1 MHSKR
6 FVLELKNEDLLS
18 KRLLSSLGIETQ
30 LNKIRSLGGI
40 LRIKLNEILNN
51 VLLAGDKFMPQM
63 HLKQLGFNYNA
74 CGPFTKNKERIKKFR
89 ETGYTD
95 FTYRND
101 QLVFNVICFQLIQN
115 MTDIKKD

>member
-1 MHSKR
+1 M
-6 FVLELKNEDLLS
+6 
-18 KRLLSSLGIETQ
+18 
-30 LNKIRSLGGI
+30 
-40 LRIKLNEILNN
+40 NEILNN

-63 HLKQLGFNYNA
+63 HLKQLGFNYNS